1 MNLQAVG
8 PTTDFEKIGVDF
20 GKLQTEMAAKAGG
33 IKSSLNSITEAGKNL
48 RASIAD
54 STLPALTD
62 AFGEM
67 SVGVIDSLGLAK
79 TGFQGFIGGL
89 ATTILK
95 LISMMLASSISQS
108 IAGATASGTATGPL
122 AIATT
127 PAFIATAVGG
137 VIAAFAAIPKFETGG
152 IFGGSSFYG
161 DKILA
166 RVNSGEMVANSAQ
179 QQKIWGAMQG
189 SSVGDI
195 LIPDVVLKGN
205 DIWLSFKRTE
215 ERKKRIG

>member
-1 MNLQAVG
+1 
-8 PTTDFEKIGVDF
+8 
-20 GKLQTEMAAKAGG
+20 MAAKAGG